1 MEIYVFPQHPSTSLK
16 NSRTPTIWWCSV
28 WAIARSYVLSWRWP
42 DEPKK
47 NRKPEKSRS
56 IIDEHKKEHKTRIW
70 ELIFSFSSPWFSSIV
85 LRTCTHFWDG
95 RDTATIMIYDYVYI
109 ISQRFVATARVIFCC
124 QWRIRSP
131 ERRSNVKARLGPK
144 SVSGVQCCNHQGMWG
159 FSLAGIFVAFLRS
172 KCLANEATNFL
183 KTDLRCSWIHSGFR
197 IPNCKNTRDAFV
209 IHEGYTSR
217 SCNLPIHETF
227 VEWTPTMCVC
237 MSSHILGCFGTLSD
251 FK

>member
-1 MEIYVFPQHPSTSLK
+1 MVQRLGDCTELRLK
-16 NSRTPTIWWCSV
+16 LEVTGRTKKKTGSRK
-28 WAIARSYVLSWRWP
+28 
-42 DEPKK
+42 E
-47 NRKPEKSRS
+47 SRS

-70 ELIFSFSSPWFSSIV
+70 ELIFSFSSLWFSSIV

-109 ISQRFVATARVIFCC
+109 ISQRFVATAREIFCC

-172 KCLANEATNFL
+172 KCLANEATNFQ